1 MAHFAKIDES
11 NNVIDVLHVDDK
23 DAATEAEGQ
32 QYLFTHNNWPA
43 NLWVQTSYNTWEN
56 EHKLGGTPFRGNY
69 AIIGGTWDS
78 ANNIFWDIQPY
89 PSWVKDIPSASW
101 KSPAGDEPSL
111 TAEQEAQNA
120 ADTHGWKYEWNETDQ
135 QWDLNN
141 TIA

>member
-56 EHKLGGTPFRGNY
+56 QHKLGGTPFRGNY
-69 AIIGGTWDS
+69 ATIGGTWDS
-78 ANNIFWDIQPY
+78 ANNIFWDVQPY

-101 KSPAGDEPSL
+101 KSPAGDQPSL
-111 TAEQEAQNA
+111 NAEQEAQNA